1 MAVTFTVT
9 AKNVANRSHAII
21 LSSEQREDGVYC
33 VVVDLSVLAV
43 SASRCPWTS
52 QESSSQQFVCCSSTA
67 SLAQESSCTV
77 ALAISVRVG
86 SPAVPGRSALHSSP
100 MPVLGSTKAARL
112 VGERRVPP
120 LEKYGEELS

>member
-1 MAVTFTVT
+1 MT

-21 LSSEQREDGVYC
+21 LFSEQREDGVYR
-33 VVVDLSVLAV
+33 VVLDLSVLAV
-43 SASRCPWTS
+43 SASCCPWTS
-52 QESSSQQFVCCSSTA
+52 QESSSRQFVCCSSPA
-67 SLAQESSCTV
+67 GLAQEESCTV

-86 SPAVPGRSALHSSP
+86 SPAVPGRSALRSSP
-100 MPVLGSTKAARL
+100 TPVLGSTKAARL